1 MKEQSDKFLIDQIT
15 ASNYDAYSELYHRYW
30 KRLYKIACTKVGTE
44 EDALD
49 IVQELFI
56 DFWQRRAELKIEK
69 SVETYLVSSLFYKVF
84 MHFRKRGLEE
94 KHLENYT
101 YYLDQLE
108 TGIVPAGF
116 DDQQEAE
123 YTELVE
129 LVADTI
135 EQMPEKMRE
144 VFNLKH
150 TQALSISEIS
160 ELLGISTQTV
170 KNQLSNA
177 MQKLRKAAGQQ
188 VPGATASLFVW
199 WLCA

>member
-15 ASNYDAYSELYHRYW
+15 ASNYEAFSELYNRYW
-30 KRLYKIACTKVGTE
+30 KQLYKIALTKLGTE

-49 IVQELFI
+49 IIQELFI
-56 DFWQRRAELKIEK
+56 DFWQRRAVLKIEK
-69 SVETYLVSSLFYKVF
+69 SVETYLISSLFYKVF
-84 MHFRKRGLEE
+84 MHFRKKGLEE
-94 KHLENYT
+94 KQLKNYT

-108 TGIVPAGF
+108 AGIVPAGF
-116 DDQQEAE
+116 DDHDEVAYAE
-123 YTELVE
+123 LIE
-129 LVADTI
+129 LVAGTI

-150 TQALSISEIS
+150 TQSLTITEIS
-160 ELLGISTQTV
+160 EMLGISTQTV

-177 MQKLRKAAGQQ
+177 MLKLRKAANQQ
-188 VPGATASLFVW
+188 VPGASASLFIW